1 MSSEIQDV
9 LKTPA
14 FYSGVPSQPE
24 NISLLKC
31 NLHTTD
37 NMFHLTCSPRQ
48 TKSPET
54 NFAACQGL
62 TVAQARSMQEY
73 YDNIDKKDPRS
84 AVAIPKV
91 DDQEISRRE

>member
-1 MSSEIQDV
+1 
-9 LKTPA
+9 
-14 FYSGVPSQPE
+14 
-24 NISLLKC
+24 
-31 NLHTTD
+31 
-37 NMFHLTCSPRQ
+37 MFSPRQ
-48 TKSPET
+48 TNPACLKSPET

-91 DDQEISRRE
+91 DDQEISRWEYWWSLK